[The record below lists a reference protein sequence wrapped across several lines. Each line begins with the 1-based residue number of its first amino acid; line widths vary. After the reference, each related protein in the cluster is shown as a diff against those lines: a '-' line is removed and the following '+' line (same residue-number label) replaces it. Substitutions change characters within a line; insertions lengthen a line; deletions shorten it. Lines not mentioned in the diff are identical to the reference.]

1 MCGRF
6 TLTDPSR
13 LDAEAIGA
21 ALLTPALPHV
31 APRYNIAPS
40 QSVLLVRQR
49 EDGAGREV
57 VLARW
62 GLIPS
67 WAKDPAIGN
76 RLANA
81 RGETLAEKP
90 SFRTA
95 WKRRRGLVLADGFY
109 EWQVVPGQT
118 VKQPWWIHRK
128 DGAPFAFGAL
138 WETWHPPEG
147 GEAVVSCTLVTT
159 EPNALMAPIHDRMPV
174 ILSWSEGGRWLSSPS
189 PPSDLVRPCAPDPWE
204 GVRVSTR
211 VNRPSHDS
219 PDCVTSVTT

>member
-6 TLTDPSR
+6 TLTDPTR

-21 ALLTPALPHV
+21 ALVVPLTP
-31 APRYNIAPS
+31 RFNIAPT
-40 QSVLLVRQR
+40 QAVPLVRQR
-49 EDGAGREV
+49 EGGGREL

-67 WAKDPAIGN
+67 WAKDAAIGN
-76 RLANA
+76 KLANA

-109 EWQVVPGQT
+109 EWQPLPGEK
-118 VKQPWWIHRK
+118 VKQPWWIHRR

-147 GEAVVSCTLVTT
+147 GDPVVSCTLVTT
-159 EPNALMAPIHDRMPV
+159 TPNALMAPIHDRMPV
-174 ILSWSEGGRWLSSPS
+174 ILSWSEAGQWLERPA
-189 PPSDLVRPCAPDPWE
+189 PPTDLVRPCDPDPWE
-204 GVRVSTR
+204 AVRVSTR
-211 VNRPSHDS
+211 VNRPTYDA
-219 PDCVTSVTT
+219 PDCVMSVTI

>member
-6 TLTDPSR
+6 TLTDPTR
-13 LDAEAIGA
+13 LDAQAIGA
-21 ALLTPALPHV
+21 ALLTSALPQLT
-31 APRYNIAPS
+31 PRFNIAPS
-40 QSVLLVRQR
+40 QPVLLVRQR

-109 EWQVVPGQT
+109 EWQVVPGQAA
-118 VKQPWWIHRK
+118 KQPWWIHRK

-138 WETWHPPEG
+138 WETWHPHG
-147 GEAVVSCTLVTT
+147 GGDAVVSCTLITT

-174 ILSWSEGGRWLSSPS
+174 ILAWAEGERWLSSPS
-189 PPSDLVRPCAPDPWE
+189 PPSDLLKPCAPDLWE

-211 VNRPSHDS
+211 VNRPQHDT
-219 PDCVTSVTT
+219 PDCVTPVTN